1 MSSMISPR
9 VVFRC
14 DASSQ
19 IGMGHLMRCRG
30 LAEALVDLGVRV
42 LMCGP
47 SLEMKSSLDDVLFE
61 EWLPRRW
68 HSEQEEARF
77 LSQLPAVKSGAWVV
91 VDDYRAGADFQRHLY
106 ARGVKQCHFV
116 PPSVEGVLAEVA
128 ICTNPAVLAL
138 DYSRLLTV
146 PGGVF
151 LAGADYAV
159 LRQSFQKV
167 GPARQRRELNCLL
180 MTFGGGDD
188 RGAVKLAASA
198 LDVPFM
204 SSLNVIIVSGQG
216 NPRNSSNAGLL
227 RRLQYLNAEYVVQ
240 PENFVD
246 LLGEADLAVMAAGT
260 TCYEAARMGLPMLLC
275 SIADNQVS
283 QGAAFERLGCAKYL
297 GEFEQLAPQAL
308 QETVMHLMSDPSQLA
323 SMSLSASR
331 VVDGNGA
338 KRIAAVISQQ
348 MRSSL

>member
-1 MSSMISPR
+1 MNSPR

-30 LAEALVDLGVRV
+30 LAEALVELDVRV

-47 SLEMKSSLDDVLFE
+47 SLEMKDSSDGVLFE
-61 EWLPRRW
+61 EWLPRTW

-77 LSQLPAVKSGAWVV
+77 VSQLPAVKCGAWVV

-106 ARGVKQCHFV
+106 AHGVKQCHFV
-116 PPSVEGVLAEVA
+116 PPSIEGVLAEVA

-138 DYSRLLTV
+138 DYSRLLSV

-151 LAGADYAV
+151 LAGAEYAV
-159 LRQSFQKV
+159 LRKSFLKA

-188 RGAVKLAASA
+188 RGAISLAASA

-204 SSLNVIIVSGQG
+204 SSVKVIVVAGQD
-216 NPRNSSNAGLL
+216 NPRNSSNRGLL
-227 RRLQYLNAEYVVQ
+227 QRLKYLNAEYAIQ

-246 LLGEADLAVMAAGT
+246 LLGVADLAVMAAGT
-260 TCYEAARMGLPMLLC
+260 TSYEAARMGLPMLLC
-275 SIADNQVS
+275 SIVDNQVS

-297 GEFEQLAPQAL
+297 GGFEQLAPEAL
-308 QETVMHLMSDPSQLA
+308 QGAVMQMLSDPSRLA
-323 SMSLSASR
+323 RMSVSASR
-331 VVDGNGA
+331 AVDGNGA
-338 KRIAAVISQQ
+338 KRIAAVIAQQ
-348 MRSSL
+348 MRLGL